1 MSASYPEPGRVTS
14 GVLAVVV
21 HLLFIGLLVFGI
33 SWQQR
38 KPEPIVADLW
48 REIPP
53 PQKPQPVVKAPP
65 PEPIPPPPAPKPEPK
80 PEPPK
85 PAPEPKPL
93 PPAQPSKAEIELK
106 EKQRKQKEERIAA
119 EERRQEEL
127 RKKEEARKEEAE
139 RRREEQLKQEE
150 LKREEKLKQE
160 ELKRQ
165 EAERRKEEEKRQDEA
180 RREDERRMEKEAET
194 RRNAIIEEQQK
205 LARAAKIK
213 AEEDARKRA
222 IAEAEAARAKQIAQ
236 FIDRIRR
243 KIKGHVAAIP
253 GMPANA
259 EALYSVILLPG
270 GEVLEIKL
278 VKSSGVPAYD
288 AAVERAIR
296 LASPLPVPSEPDL
309 FAGMRQGTYKF
320 RPNE

>member
-1 MSASYPEPGRVTS
+1 MSVNYAEPGRVAS

-38 KPEPIVADLW
+38 KPEPIMADLW

-65 PEPIPPPPAPKPEPK
+65 PEPIPQPAAPKPEPK
-80 PEPPK
+80 PAPEPPK
-85 PAPEPKPL
+85 PAPKPL
-93 PPAQPSKAEIELK
+93 PPAQPAKAEIELK
-106 EKQRKQKEERIAA
+106 EKQRKQREQKIAA

-127 RKKEEARKEEAE
+127 RKQEEARKEEEA

-150 LKREEKLKQE
+150 LKRQE
-160 ELKRQ
+160 E
-165 EAERRKEEEKRQDEA
+165 ARRKEEEKHQEEA
-180 RREDERRMEKEAET
+180 RREDERRMEREAEA
-194 RRNAIIEEQQK
+194 RRSAILEEQQK
-205 LARAAKIK
+205 LAQAAKVR
-213 AEEDARKRA
+213 AEEEARKRV
-222 IAEAEAARAKQIAQ
+222 IAEAVAAKERQLAQYIERIKQ
-236 FIDRIRR
+236 
-243 KIKGHVAAIP
+243 KIKTRVVLPP
-253 GMPANA
+253 GMSSNP
-259 EALYSVILLPG
+259 EAVYSVTLLPG
-270 GEVLEIKL
+270 GDVLEIKL

-296 LASPLPVPSEPDL
+296 AAEPLPVPSDPDL
-309 FAGMRQGTYKF
+309 FQRLRQVNYKF